1 MSRLLRS
8 TAEGRT
14 RSAVCKLGISLL
26 VMLPLYFGTY
36 LPQLVNVYQEWG
48 LPQLSVPLKSLAPFQ
63 ECSYPFSI
71 LGFLLILYLIRFA
84 AMAASVLLIDGIS
97 QWSKNTL
104 VTVLSSV
111 VILLLP
117 LLLQNMGVGISNYT
131 LAPLLTGNEFL
142 QNNLVYSEQG
152 WGFAMNLLAVV
163 IVSLAAVLGTVR
175 SYSKSGFRI
184 TQK

>member
-14 RSAVCKLGISLL
+14 RSAACKLGISLL
-26 VMLPLYFGTY
+26 LLLPLYFGTY

-48 LPQLSVPLKSLAPFQ
+48 LPQLFVPLQSLAPFQ
-63 ECSYPFSI
+63 ECSFPFSI
-71 LGFLLILYLIRFA
+71 QGFLLCLYLIRFA

-117 LLLQNMGVGISNYT
+117 LLLQNIGVGISNYT

-152 WGFAMNLLAVV
+152 WGFAMNLLAAV

-175 SYSKSGFRI
+175 SYSKSNL
-184 TQK
+184 